1 MYSMWNAPSSDDYYG
16 QFDFGPDPELE
27 DEQLEEELYLDWLE
41 EQAELE
47 AERQE
52 LEAAVVAEREADMAV
67 FYAARE
73 KAGFEEWV
81 RAMEESA
88 EAHFA
93 SAY

>member
-16 QFDFGPDPELE
+16 QFAYGPDPELE
-27 DEQLEEELYLDWLE
+27 DEQLEEEAFEAELE

-47 AERQE
+47 VERQE
-52 LEAAVVAEREADMAV
+52 LEAAVAAEREADMAAY
-67 FYAARE
+67 YAARE
-73 KAGFEEWV
+73 RADFEEWV
-81 RAMEESA
+81 RMLEEDA